1 MPNFPSTSE
10 WTIPKARNP
19 KTHARF
25 KRESFWEITFPML
38 VVLFVLI
45 GLVALLIVLA
55 GGSGTS
61 IVADY
66 SLILLF
72 IPLVI
77 MGMPIIALS
86 IWLVTLILKAFN
98 LIPPYTYVAQ
108 KGILDIRERVDH
120 ISKSITGLI
129 ISIQAFFGS
138 IGQFLK
144 EHGLDLEAVMAR
156 DKASD
161 DESSSQGQ
169 TS

>member
-1 MPNFPSTSE
+1 MPNSPSARE
-10 WTIPKARNP
+10 WTVPKARNP

-25 KRESFWEITFPML
+25 KRQSFWEITFPML
-38 VVLFVLI
+38 VVLFILI
-45 GLVALLIVLA
+45 GLAALLIVFT
-55 GGSGTS
+55 GGSGTA

-72 IPLVI
+72 IPLAIV
-77 MGMPIIALS
+77 GMPIIALS

-108 KGILDIRERVDH
+108 KGILDVREKVDH
-120 ISKSITGLI
+120 ISKSITGFV

-156 DKASD
+156 GK
-161 DESSSQGQ
+161 EPEGETNSQGQ